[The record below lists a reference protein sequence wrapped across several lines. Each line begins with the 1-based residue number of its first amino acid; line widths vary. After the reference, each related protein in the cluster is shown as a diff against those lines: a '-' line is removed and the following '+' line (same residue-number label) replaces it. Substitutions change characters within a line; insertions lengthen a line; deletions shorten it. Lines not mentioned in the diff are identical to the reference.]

1 LDQDMAQSAAAAFAA
16 GEIDRAEL
24 MRRVSR

>member
-1 LDQDMAQSAAAAFAA
+1 LDQDMVQSAAAAFAA
-16 GEIDRAEL
+16 GSIDRAEL